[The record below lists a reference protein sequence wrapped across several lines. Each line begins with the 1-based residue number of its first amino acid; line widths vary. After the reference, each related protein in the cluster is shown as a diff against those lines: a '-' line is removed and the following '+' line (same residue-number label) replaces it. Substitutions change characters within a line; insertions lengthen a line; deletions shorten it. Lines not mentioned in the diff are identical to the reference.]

1 VTLNPARCG
10 ASPFTRL
17 TTNPDCTSRFSTLHS
32 AHLPVRGQP
41 PLGGATLPATIGR
54 AVDTLEE
61 MVAVEEVVPAPSEED
76 PVHAARVA
84 EASMSQPGKSFIGIK
99 DRAGPQASR
108 LLIMNASTGGRM
120 STIRRIR
127 QGATAA
133 LMVAS
138 LGACAGNQLGNIL
151 GSVLGG
157 GAQSGQ
163 QSGQLSGT
171 IRGVDSRSQQISIQ
185 QSNGQTVPVSYD
197 NQTQV
202 VYQNQKYS
210 PTALEYGD
218 QVTARVQ
225 ANGNSY
231 YTDYVQVD
239 QSVTGGANGS
249 SSNVQ
254 LLQGTVR
261 QVDRR
266 SGVFTVDVSNNSTL
280 TVTLPNNL
288 SSNDTNTFNNLRSGQ
303 YIRFYGTYL
312 SNGQVQL
319 RQFN

>member
-1 VTLNPARCG
+1 
-10 ASPFTRL
+10 
-17 TTNPDCTSRFSTLHS
+17 
-32 AHLPVRGQP
+32 
-41 PLGGATLPATIGR
+41 
-54 AVDTLEE
+54 
-61 MVAVEEVVPAPSEED
+61 
-76 PVHAARVA
+76 
-84 EASMSQPGKSFIGIK
+84 
-99 DRAGPQASR
+99 
-108 LLIMNASTGGRM
+108 M
-120 STIRRIR
+120 STIQRIR
-127 QGATAA
+127 QGAAAA
-133 LMVAS
+133 LMLAS

-151 GSVLGG
+151 GGVLGG

-185 QSNGQTVPVSYD
+185 QSNGQTIPVSYD

-210 PTALEYGD
+210 PTSLENGD

-239 QSVTGGANGS
+239 QSVTGTGVGA

-266 SGVFTVDVSNNSTL
+266 NGLFTVDVNNNSTL
-280 TVTLPNNL
+280 TVTLPYNL

-303 YIRFYGTYL
+303 FVRFYGTYL
-312 SNGQVQL
+312 SNSQVQL

>member
-1 VTLNPARCG
+1 
-10 ASPFTRL
+10 
-17 TTNPDCTSRFSTLHS
+17 
-32 AHLPVRGQP
+32 
-41 PLGGATLPATIGR
+41 
-54 AVDTLEE
+54 
-61 MVAVEEVVPAPSEED
+61 
-76 PVHAARVA
+76 
-84 EASMSQPGKSFIGIK
+84 
-99 DRAGPQASR
+99 
-108 LLIMNASTGGRM
+108 M
-120 STIRRIR
+120 STIQRIR
-127 QGATAA
+127 RGAAGA
-133 LMVAS
+133 LMLAS

-151 GSVLGG
+151 GGVLGG
-157 GAQSGQ
+157 GTQSAQ

-185 QSNGQTVPVSYD
+185 ESNGQTVPVSYD

-202 VYQNQKYS
+202 VYQNQRYS
-210 PTALEYGD
+210 PTSLERGD

-239 QSVTGGANGS
+239 QSVSGNGAGA

-266 SGVFTVDVSNNSTL
+266 NGVFTIDVSNRNTL
-280 TVTLPNNL
+280 TVTLPSNL

-303 YIRFYGTYL
+303 FVRFYGTYL
-312 SNGQVQL
+312 NNSQVQL